1 MSEFIKAQQETKAN
15 LVEQI
20 RSVIDTAETEARG
33 LLADEMMKID
43 AIESD
48 IRKIDDALA
57 VATRAEE
64 RKAEAATA
72 AAGFVPATESRTAGD
87 IFRSM
92 AKGEVRSHLFEQR
105 ATLVPSVNTVPVS
118 FLDRV
123 YLQARLV
130 GPILETSEVF
140 NRTSGE
146 DLRIPVLTG
155 YSTAGT
161 FAAGSAISES
171 EPTFSSI
178 LLSPVKHGFIVPVAN
193 ELVSDAGFDIE
204 ATIAEQAGNAIG
216 YGVNSTLTSTLVGAA
231 GSGVTGGTAAITID
245 NLLDLVYSV
254 DGAARRLPSAGFM
267 ANGST
272 IAAIRKLKDNNGQYL
287 WNAGNLAAGQPDT
300 FAGFAVYENPALA
313 NIGTGNKPVIFGD
326 LRSFKIATTGL
337 DVAVSSDAYFAN
349 DTTGYR
355 FTYRVAGGL
364 SHAGHVKYLA
374 NA

>member
-118 FLDRV
+118 FLDR
-123 YLQARLV
+123 
-130 GPILETSEVF
+130 
-140 NRTSGE
+140 
-146 DLRIPVLTG
+146 
-155 YSTAGT
+155 
-161 FAAGSAISES
+161 
-171 EPTFSSI
+171 
-178 LLSPVKHGFIVPVAN
+178 LS
-193 ELVSDAGFDIE
+193 
-204 ATIAEQAGNAIG
+204 
-216 YGVNSTLTSTLVGAA
+216 
-231 GSGVTGGTAAITID
+231 
-245 NLLDLVYSV
+245 
-254 DGAARRLPSAGFM
+254 
-267 ANGST
+267 
-272 IAAIRKLKDNNGQYL
+272 
-287 WNAGNLAAGQPDT
+287 
-300 FAGFAVYENPALA
+300 
-313 NIGTGNKPVIFGD
+313 
-326 LRSFKIATTGL
+326 
-337 DVAVSSDAYFAN
+337 
-349 DTTGYR
+349 
-355 FTYRVAGGL
+355 
-364 SHAGHVKYLA
+364 
-374 NA
+374 